1 VGESDE
7 TPESARSAS
16 PGTSRSLVLAFRVAL
31 LVGAAASVVVAVVVS
46 ARGSAAGG
54 AAVGR
59 YVCPMHADVKA
70 AAAGQC
76 PICGMALEPVARNDV
91 ATRSGRSR
99 EMAGMAD
106 MTAVENVKKHRS
118 MDFARIHSLLPDLRE
133 MRGPGWF
140 DDDDM
145 ITAIYYNDQIAA
157 LAPDESGT
165 FFATDAP
172 GATWAIRR
180 TAAPA
185 EAWDNATSRIR
196 FRLVADPR
204 GRAPA
209 HPPRPGQV
217 GWIELPRKP
226 REVLAVPAAAL
237 LEAPEGPYV
246 LVAVANGAGIEK
258 RPIEIG
264 EIFMKQGFVVVLS
277 GLRVHDRVVS
287 RAAFFLDADRRQ
299 DSQAEEGGWV
309 AP

>member
-1 VGESDE
+1 
-7 TPESARSAS
+7 
-16 PGTSRSLVLAFRVAL
+16 VLAFRVVL
-31 LVGAAASVVVAVVVS
+31 LVGAAAAVIAAVVVS

-54 AAVGR
+54 GGAAAGR
-59 YVCPMHADVKA
+59 YVCPMHADVRTA
-70 AAAGQC
+70 APGPC

-91 ATRSGRSR
+91 AARSGRSR
-99 EMAGMAD
+99 DTAGMAD
-106 MTAVENVKKHRS
+106 MTAVENVKKHRI

-140 DDDDM
+140 GDDEL
-145 ITAIYYNDQIAA
+145 ITAIYYNDQLAA
-157 LAPDESGT
+157 LAPDEPGT
-165 FFATDAP
+165 FFPTDAP
-172 GATWAIRR
+172 GATWAVRR

-185 EAWDNATSRIR
+185 KAWDNATSRIR

-226 REVLAVPAAAL
+226 LEVLAVPAAAL

-246 LVAVANGAGIEK
+246 LVAVGNGAAIEK